1 MKICTSENK
10 KYINILLP
18 VILIIFFGFT
28 DARSAAYKSD
38 SFEIL
43 KTVDPQND
51 TIKSIRKEIRN
62 TIVIIKKR
70 QSAKNLPELKFYKYR
85 LKQNENFWKILS
97 QTSLNID
104 TLSAINS
111 LPSPIDVSP
120 GKEIFVCNMRGIIYK
135 VNKNDNIDNISKKYN
150 IEKEYICK
158 VNKISNGQIN
168 KEYLFIPSGEL
179 SNIERSLFLGVGF
192 ASPLKQYTRTSA
204 FGTRIDPFNKKF
216 GFHPGLDLACPV
228 GSEVVAARNGRV
240 TFAGFQGG
248 YGLLL
253 IIKHEHGYSSYYGH
267 LKKILI
273 KEGDVVERGVLIGIS
288 GDSGRS
294 TGPHLHFE
302 VRKETRP
309 VNPGVLL

>member
-1 MKICTSENK
+1 MKYFKTF
-10 KYINILLP
+10 LLFIFI
-18 VILIIFFGFT
+18 VFFGYT
-28 DARSAAYKSD
+28 DSGSAAYKSD
-38 SFEIL
+38 PFEIL
-43 KTVDPQND
+43 KTADPQDD
-51 TIKSIRKEIRN
+51 TIKSIRKDIRN

-70 QSAKNLPELKFYKYR
+70 QFAENLPELKFYKYKLR
-85 LKQNENFWKILS
+85 QNDNFWKILS

-104 TLSAINS
+104 TLSAVNS
-111 LPSPIDVSP
+111 LQSPVDIFP
-120 GKEIFVCNMRGIIYK
+120 GKEIFICNMRGVLHK
-135 VNKNDNIDNISKKYN
+135 VNKNDTIDGISKKYN
-150 IEKEYICK
+150 IRRDYICK
-158 VNKISNGQIN
+158 VNKITEDGLG

-192 ASPLKQYTRTSA
+192 ASPLKQFIRTSA

-228 GSEVVAARNGRV
+228 GSEVFAARKGRV
-240 TFAGFQGG
+240 TFAGYRGG

-267 LKKILI
+267 LKKIVI
-273 KEGDVVERGVLIGIS
+273 GKGDIVERGALIGIS

-309 VNPGVLL
+309 INPGVLL